1 MSQAYKGR
9 YLKFRLIFLYEN
21 GDIRDAAFALQ
32 IQSKDGGKMAARLRI
47 ESMHGMWNAKNV
59 NRDIIHLEDYRIE

>member
-1 MSQAYKGR
+1 
-9 YLKFRLIFLYEN
+9 
-21 GDIRDAAFALQ
+21 
-32 IQSKDGGKMAARLRI
+32 MAARLRI